1 MVDYIAEYLDTI
13 RKRRVF
19 PDVTPGYM
27 RQLVPSEA
35 PMKGEKWADIIADV
49 ETVIMPGVS
58 EFNYCWCGCAH
69 PGFYAG
75 RGLLNNFVHPQTWVV
90 RN

>member
-35 PMKGEKWADIIADV
+35 PKKGEKWADIIADV

-58 EFNYCWCGCAH
+58 ESATVYEVTRHWLPCWQ
-69 PGFYAG
+69 G
-75 RGLLNNFVHPQTWVV
+75 RIKSFCQPQSWVV
-90 RN
+90 GN